1 VPVLTGTGEAPESA
15 LAAVGRRRTAEDVVR
30 AAPVASMMATLD
42 RPGPPPAPG
51 DPIPP
56 LWHGLFCTPA
66 LPPTALGADGMARDD
81 PLLPTLPDFPR
92 RRFGEARFR
101 FLRPIRIGEPIRR
114 VSEISGFAPKAGSGG
129 RFLRMSVRHTIEGPG
144 GPAAIE
150 DDEILYLP
158 RAAAPRRR
166 DGVRPAPEVVRRPA
180 WSREVR
186 ADPVLLFRHSALTF
200 NAHRIHYDRDY
211 ARAQGEPGLV
221 VQGMLIARLMLE
233 MVRAELPG
241 RSVAGFSFRSRA
253 PVHDVAPF
261 TLCGAPEDGP
271 RAALWARRADGV
283 PAMTAAVDFGA
294 PEP

>member
-1 VPVLTGTGEAPESA
+1 MSALTGTGELPEAA
-15 LAAVGRRRTAEDVVR
+15 LAALGRRTAAEDVVR
-30 AAPVASMMATLD
+30 AAPVASMMAALD
-42 RPGPPPAPG
+42 RLGPAPAPG

-56 LWHGLFCTPA
+56 LWHGLFCTAA
-66 LPPTALGADGMARDD
+66 LPPAALGADGMARDD
-81 PLLPTLPDFPR
+81 PLLPALAGFPR

-101 FLRPIRIGEPIRR
+101 FLRPIRVGERIRR

-129 RFLRMSVRHTIEGPG
+129 RFLRMSVRHVIEGPG
-144 GPAAIE
+144 GPAATE

-158 RAAAPRRR
+158 RAPAPRPR
-166 DGVRPAPEVVRRPA
+166 GAARPVPETARRPA
-180 WSREVR
+180 WSREVS

-233 MVRAELPG
+233 TVHAEFPG
-241 RSVAGFSFRSRA
+241 RPVAGFSFRSRA

-283 PAMTAAVDFGA
+283 LAMTAAVDFAA